1 MYIGTWRNPPNVLNY
16 NSPVLLENKISLTIV
31 CASSFRPSQCVI
43 LPVSE
48 VRDAVPLNAQKKAAE
63 GAEPGDA
70 GPGGQVGEGPLLHH
84 AEV

>member
-1 MYIGTWRNPPNVLNY
+1 M
-16 NSPVLLENKISLTIV
+16 
-31 CASSFRPSQCVI
+31 
-43 LPVSE
+43 SE
-48 VRDAVPLNAQKKAAE
+48 VRDAIPLHAQEKAAE